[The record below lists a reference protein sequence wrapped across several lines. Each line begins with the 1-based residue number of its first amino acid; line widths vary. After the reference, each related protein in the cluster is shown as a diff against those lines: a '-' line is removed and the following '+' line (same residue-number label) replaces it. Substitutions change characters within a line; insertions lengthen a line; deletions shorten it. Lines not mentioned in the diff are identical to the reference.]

1 MEKQKH
7 PGHPIMNLSLL
18 TNPRLGG
25 FDTLLIEKEM
35 HNAKSQM
42 QGAKKK
48 NKCSACC
55 HVFCVFV
62 YYVFYVCAASKQTEL
77 QINEITQRN

>member
-42 QGAKKK
+42 QGAKK